1 MDNIDG
7 KGDSF
12 ANFVKQVC
20 ESSIVAGV
28 EFVSAES
35 NVETGEVFLKRYRY
49 EQLVTEDCS
58 ATHPAELPRDR
69 HYTKPRRHLF

>member
-49 EQLVTEDCS
+49 EQLIGLLMTSKILASCVFWFSMT
-58 ATHPAELPRDR
+58 
-69 HYTKPRRHLF
+69 LFKSTMS

>member
-35 NVETGEVFLKRYRY
+35 NVETGEVFLKRYR
-49 EQLVTEDCS
+49 
-58 ATHPAELPRDR
+58 
-69 HYTKPRRHLF
+69 